1 MKSKHILILAMVMVA
16 AAANAQTTHVWQ
28 DNWWGSYWSTD
39 ANISKYNAQE
49 LSLDLFGTYINPE
62 RQFDKMFDTNI
73 RRGVWGGGAGVNYF
87 FHRNIGIGTDASL
100 VDVDGDH
107 WKWTAWTGDL
117 YLRLPLGNSGL
128 APYAFGTGGRA
139 MTPIWQWVYG
149 GGVGLE
155 YRFTRGFGIFSD
167 VRFLWAHE
175 STAYNTLGFRA
186 GLRFTF

>member
-28 DNWWGSYWSTD
+28 DNWWGSYWST
-39 ANISKYNAQE
+39 
-49 LSLDLFGTYINPE
+49 
-62 RQFDKMFDTNI
+62 DTNI